1 MNTFKLIKI
10 LINILKSN
18 KIQKK
23 NKHKKQNKKSHI
35 KKIKKRF
42 FISSLDFFP

>member
-23 NKHKKQNKKSHI
+23 TNIRNKTKNPI
-35 KKIKKRF
+35 
-42 FISSLDFFP
+42 

>member
-23 NKHKKQNKKSHI
+23 TNIRNKTKN
-35 KKIKKRF
+35 
-42 FISSLDFFP
+42 PT